1 MPFRELVI
9 FAAAAVAIYASGSRL
24 PVLGKDIAA
33 RLGVSATTLGLF
45 VLALIT
51 SLPELSITIAAL
63 ARERAPDLAL
73 GNILGSNNFNI
84 MTVAFL
90 EFAFIGG
97 GFLGAVHARRYTRT
111 CRLLLILTLLVG
123 GGVLAGR
130 HLGPVFLPLVLFS
143 LPIAVLFVVE
153 AAGGGSPLEEEEP
166 QDEHPVSDST
176 PALAVRFLL
185 LAAVVVGAGFFM
197 SSSANRIALFSFHLN
212 GRSLVLGQTF
222 VGSLLVAIAT
232 SLPEV
237 TVAFAAVG
245 RARSADMAL
254 GTLLGSNTINILL
267 FALGAPLLMLG
278 GGRSAW
284 SGVAPVNLVNVVAAL
299 VLTSLALFGI
309 RSGRAGGTILR
320 QRILTGIMVPIY
332 IVCLV
337 VLRRLG

>member
-1 MPFRELVI
+1 MPVRELAI

-24 PVLGKDIAA
+24 PVLGKRIAS

-84 MTVAFL
+84 MTLAFL
-90 EFAFIGG
+90 ELAFVGG
-97 GFLGAVHARRYTRT
+97 GFLSAVHARRYMRT
-111 CRLLLILTLLVG
+111 CRLLLTLTLLVG
-123 GGVLAGR
+123 AGVVVGR
-130 HLGPVFLPLVLFS
+130 HLGPVLLPVALFS
-143 LPIAVLFVVE
+143 LPIVVLFLVE
-153 AAGGGSPLEEEEP
+153 AAGGGPSLKEEERQHEQP
-166 QDEHPVSDST
+166 ASDST
-176 PALAVRFLL
+176 AALAARFLL

-197 SSSANRIALFSFHLN
+197 SSSANRIALFSFQLN

-237 TVAFAAVG
+237 TVAFAAVR

-284 SGVAPVNLVNVVAAL
+284 SGVSLVNLVNVVGAL
-299 VLTSLALFGI
+299 VLTSLAFFGI

-320 QRILTGIMVPIY
+320 HRVLTGVMVPIY
-332 IVCLV
+332 LACLV